1 MRLSGLYKI
10 KGFPVVITTLTV
22 VSFVMSCSV
31 YLAPE
36 LFNYLCI
43 ETRPQYVWQYFS
55 GFFIHNIEPK
65 WVMWVHMGM
74 NFMGLVP
81 LGIIV
86 EKVLGSK
93 KAFSLFA
100 AELLVSAVSLQLA
113 SLQNPT
119 RISGI
124 STITYAFATVAFYC
138 VYLVLKRKDYPCY
151 KQPLFY
157 YFIFQFWG
165 MLQMLIMQNPI
176 NALPSFV
183 GHVSGIVV
191 GVVIILLTSRE
202 IKEKINAKGNE

>member
-1 MRLSGLYKI
+1 MRFSSLYKM
-10 KGFPVVITTLTV
+10 KGFPIVIISLTA
-22 VSFVMSCSV
+22 VSFVMSCTV
-31 YLAPE
+31 YLVPE
-36 LFNYLCI
+36 LFDYLCI
-43 ETRPQYVWQYFS
+43 ETRPGYVWQYFS

-93 KAFSLFA
+93 KAFFLFV

-113 SLQNPT
+113 TLQNPT